1 MPPVKPPSLDLQSN
15 LLPKKET
22 SMLTEVKSSE
32 KKANKLQSTR
42 QAGQMVNDYWQDLF
56 TAKEQGKQV
65 VWYEGSALNPFF
77 QAAGV
82 AWTHGEAY
90 SAMLAARKL
99 ELPAQQAAE
108 ERGYMRELC
117 SYARTHLGCQ
127 VLSQRTAE
135 QDLALVNLV
144 DPKTMADKLPAP
156 DFFINAYAY
165 CSTGQQWDEMSFRL
179 FGKKVPIFN
188 VSIPFLW
195 GNKLDA
201 RYLSGSEW
209 NEASQYV
216 AKQLREMVKFI
227 EERTGRKFDYDKLSE
242 NMSYIKRAS
251 ELRLEGMDL
260 CTRGPTPATFWDW
273 IASIAPINFLPANQG
288 LVNYFEGV
296 LAEIQQRVAS
306 GESAVPNEK
315 YRLFFDG
322 MMNWN
327 RLGWLAEK
335 FAKYDAAV
343 IAGRYTHMAFWQE
356 PHLIDVSDPILGMAQ
371 HYLICPNN
379 HGANMLTDE
388 VMKLCEKFR
397 IDGMVFHVSRTCRA
411 FTNPQNLFADAAHKR
426 LGIPTAMFEG
436 DVTDDSFYKDEMLNS
451 RVEAMFEAI
460 DARRMAGS

>member
-1 MPPVKPPSLDLQSN
+1 
-15 LLPKKET
+15 
-22 SMLTEVKSSE
+22 MLTEAQNPSQAATQSLILTAGQNSAQGLIKPA
-32 KKANKLQSTR
+32 KYANKLLSTR
-42 QAGQMVNDYWQDLF
+42 RGGQMVNEYWSDLF

-65 VWYEGSALNPFF
+65 VWYEGSALNPIF
-77 QAAGV
+77 QAAGLGW
-82 AWTHGEAY
+82 AHGEAY
-90 SAMLAARKL
+90 SALLAARGG
-99 ELPAQQAAE
+99 ELPAQKAAE

-127 VLSQRTAE
+127 VLSQRG
-135 QDLALVNLV
+135 DPDSGVVNVMDTKNL
-144 DPKTMADKLPAP
+144 ADKLPAP

-195 GNKLDA
+195 GNKIDA
-201 RYLSGSEW
+201 RYLKGSEW

-216 AKQLREMVKFI
+216 AKQLREMIKFI
-227 EERTGRKFDYDKLSE
+227 EQQTKRKFDWDALSE
-242 NMSYIKRAS
+242 NMAYIKRAS
-251 ELRLEGMDL
+251 ELRLEGMEL
-260 CTRGPTPATFWDW
+260 CKTGPSPATFWDW

-288 LVNYFEGV
+288 VVDYFQDV
-296 LAEIQQRVAS
+296 LDEIKQRVAT
-306 GESAVPNEK
+306 GVSAVPNER

-335 FAKYDAAV
+335 FAKYDASV

-356 PHLIDVSDPILGMAQ
+356 PHLIDTHDPILGMAQ

-379 HGANMLTDE
+379 HGARMLTDE
-388 VMKLCEKFR
+388 VIKLCEKFS

-411 FTNPQNLFADAAHKR
+411 FTNPQYLFADAVQKR
-426 LGIPTAMFEG
+426 LGIQTAMF
-436 DVTDDSFYKDEMLNS
+436 
-451 RVEAMFEAI
+451 
-460 DARRMAGS
+460 